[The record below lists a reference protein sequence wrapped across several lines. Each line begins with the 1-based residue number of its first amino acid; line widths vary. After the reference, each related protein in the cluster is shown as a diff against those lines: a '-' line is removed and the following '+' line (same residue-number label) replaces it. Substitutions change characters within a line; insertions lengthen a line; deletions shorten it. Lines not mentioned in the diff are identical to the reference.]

1 VRNPKHILFA
11 VLIGLATTAQAQVIK
26 IACIGNSIT
35 AGGYPQKVGALLGAR
50 YSVENDGV
58 SGTTL
63 LKKGDNP
70 YWTKGKLAN
79 VFALKPSI
87 ITIKLGT
94 NDSKPQNWKYK
105 AEFETD
111 LRALID
117 TLEKHITPKPVVWL
131 CLPVPAWPVNG
142 ANAFGIDGQ
151 IIANEVIPI
160 IKKVA
165 ADRQLNVI
173 DLHTALLGMQT
184 HSPDGVH
191 PDGVGQDSIAANIYR
206 ALTKAATTAEDFSAR
221 VFPELYLRGRELK
234 VDIPG
239 AVPARLQVMDLKGR
253 VLEAWSIPAGE
264 SFVHSLPASASGT
277 YLVTIESKSGR
288 AAKRLELP

>member
-1 VRNPKHILFA
+1 MGSLKSIFPA
-11 VLIGLATTAQAQVIK
+11 VLIGMAAVQAQVIK

-63 LKKGDNP
+63 LKKGDNS

-142 ANAFGIDGQ
+142 TNSFGIDGQ
-151 IIANEVIPI
+151 IIANEEIPI

-165 ADRQLNVI
+165 ADRKLNVI
-173 DLHTALLGMQT
+173 DLHTALLGMQA

-191 PDGVGQDSIAANIYR
+191 PDAVGQDSIAANIYR
-206 ALTKAATTAEDFSAR
+206 ALTRAATAVRIPPAR
-221 VFPELYLRGRELK
+221 AFPELYLRGRELK
-234 VDIPG
+234 VSMPG
-239 AVPARLQVMDLKGR
+239 SLPARLRILDSEGR
-253 VLEAWSIPAGE
+253 LLEAWSNPAGE
-264 SFVHSLPASASGT
+264 SFAHPLPARASGT
-277 YLVTIESKSGR
+277 YLLIIESKAGN
-288 AAKRLELP
+288 AAKRLDLP